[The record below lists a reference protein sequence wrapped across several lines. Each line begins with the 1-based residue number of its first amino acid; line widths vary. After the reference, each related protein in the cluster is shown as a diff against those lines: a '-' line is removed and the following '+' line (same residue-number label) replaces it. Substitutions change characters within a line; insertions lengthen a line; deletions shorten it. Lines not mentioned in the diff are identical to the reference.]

1 MNLLD
6 SLTLISY
13 IALNIDLVLQIRRI
27 YKTKSSDDISLTG
40 IASRYVAIIIILIKF
55 ISLESVPLVVG
66 QGLVAVTF
74 TVYFIMAVTYFI
86 NRKNT

>member
-40 IASRYVAIIIILIKF
+40 MAIRYVAIIIILIKF